1 MLSEAQKERI
11 LHLTK
16 VTNLQE
22 ERITVLKEIITILK
36 DSVSKLKQELIDTD
50 EHNAEMKAALDRII
64 AGQKECI
71 NHLRRGVGDI

>member
-1 MLSEAQKERI
+1 MLSAAQKERI

-22 ERITVLKEIITILK
+22 ELITILNA
-36 DSVSKLKQELIDTD
+36 SVSKLKQELIDTG
-50 EHNAEMKAALDRII
+50 EHNAEMEAALDRII

-71 NHLRRGVGDI
+71 DHLRRGVGDI